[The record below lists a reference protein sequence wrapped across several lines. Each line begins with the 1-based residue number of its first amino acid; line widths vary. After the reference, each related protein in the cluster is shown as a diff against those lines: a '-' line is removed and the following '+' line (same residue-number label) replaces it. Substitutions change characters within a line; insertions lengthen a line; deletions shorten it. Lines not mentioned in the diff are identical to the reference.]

1 MNMQLSLKD
10 RIIIKGFLVF
20 IALDTALD
28 PIIYG
33 WPEEIEFKFFIVC
46 LIDLIITIVWAIKAF
61 KRSRRLY
68 KENGIRILANA
79 ICNSNNEYM
88 IDVAIAVLGLATCWY
103 FHQGISYILLL
114 YLAICTI
121 ARFIEP
127 LKGMLRQLKRK

>member
-10 RIIIKGFLVF
+10 RIIIKGFLVYM
-20 IALDTALD
+20 ALDTALD
-28 PIIYG
+28 PIIYD
-33 WPEEIEFKFFIVC
+33 WPDELEFELYITV
-46 LIDLIITIVWAIKAF
+46 LISTIITIVWAIKAF

-88 IDVAIAVLGLATCWY
+88 INVAIAVLGLATCWY
-103 FHQGISYILLL
+103 YHQGISYILLL

-121 ARFIEP
+121 ARFIKP

>member
-1 MNMQLSLKD
+1 MNMELSLKD

-20 IALDTALD
+20 IALDAALD
-28 PIIYG
+28 PIIYD
-33 WPEEIEFKFFIVC
+33 WPEELEFELFIVC

-61 KRSRRLY
+61 KRSRRLC
-68 KENGIRILANA
+68 KEKGIRTLGNA

-103 FHQGISYILLL
+103 YHQGISYILLL

>member
-28 PIIYG
+28 PIFYG
-33 WPEEIEFKFFIVC
+33 WPEELEFKFC

-79 ICNSNNEYM
+79 ICKSDNEYM

-103 FHQGISYILLL
+103 YHQGISYILLL

-127 LKGMLRQLKRK
+127 LKGMLRR

>member
-1 MNMQLSLKD
+1 MELSLKD

-20 IALDTALD
+20 VALDTALD
-28 PIIYG
+28 PIIYD
-33 WPEEIEFKFFIVC
+33 WPEELTLELFIVC

-68 KENGIRILANA
+68 KENGSRTLANA
-79 ICNSNNEYM
+79 ICNSNKEYM

-103 FHQGISYILLL
+103 YYQGISYILLL

-127 LKGMLRQLKRK
+127 LKRMLRR

>member
-1 MNMQLSLKD
+1 MELSLKD

-28 PIIYG
+28 PIIYD
-33 WPEEIEFKFFIVC
+33 WPEELEFELFIVC

-61 KRSRRLY
+61 KRSRRLC
-68 KENGIRILANA
+68 KEKGIRTLGNA

-103 FHQGISYILLL
+103 FHQGYILLL

-127 LKGMLRQLKRK
+127 LKGMLRQFKRK